1 MKKATII
8 LFGDPALRER
18 ALPIKAFHR
27 KLHDLIDTIKLTL
40 GETED
45 AAALAAS
52 QIAVAKRITVIDY
65 QGEYFEMVNPEIL
78 DQSGEAEA
86 WEGCLSFP
94 GYSGIVKRA
103 QTVTVK
109 YRDRHGKEYIIERS
123 GPMARC
129 IQHEIDH
136 LDGVLYIDRM
146 DEDDFVVND
155 EKKTKIPVKG
165 LLKTSLR
172 KNP

>member
-8 LFGDPALRER
+8 LFGNPALRER
-18 ALPIKAFHR
+18 ALTVKAFHR
-27 KLHDLIDTIKLTL
+27 KLHELIDTIKLTL
-40 GETED
+40 EETED

-52 QIAVAKRITVIDY
+52 QIAVSKRITVIDY

-78 DQSGEAEA
+78 DQSGEIEA

-94 GYSGIVKRA
+94 GYSGIVKRSE
-103 QTVTVK
+103 TVTVR
-109 YRDRHGKEYIIERS
+109 YQDRYGEEHIIERS

-136 LDGVLYIDRM
+136 LNGVLFIDHM
-146 DEDDFVVND
+146 DDSDFVVND

-172 KNP
+172 KNQ